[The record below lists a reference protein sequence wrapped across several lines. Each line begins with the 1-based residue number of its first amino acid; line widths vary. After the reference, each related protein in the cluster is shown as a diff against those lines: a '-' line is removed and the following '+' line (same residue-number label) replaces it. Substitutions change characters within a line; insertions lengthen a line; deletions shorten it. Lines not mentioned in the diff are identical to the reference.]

1 MDFIRL
7 QTYYSPNLVLLTNCR
22 CVVILFSGSLGV
34 CFRGAFQPIHV
45 LGVIFCVAAQVASL
59 RYRAFRAIGSC
70 RVAYYAIGYDFF
82 GW

>member
-1 MDFIRL
+1 MGFVRL
-7 QTYYSPNLVLLTNCR
+7 QSYYSPNLVLLTNCR

-34 CFRGAFQPIHV
+34 YFRGAFQPIHV
-45 LGVIFCVAAQVASL
+45 LGVIFCVEGLGALL
-59 RYRAFRAIGSC
+59 RYRAFRAIGLC